1 MRACVCEREREVISG
16 PIIINGGNRLC
27 VLAVVC
33 VFENKFLFLPK
44 PLVWSSS
51 ELPRLSQLR
60 KQTRKRT
67 NLTFHAQL
75 VRSPFKKKLVK
86 NIRLAE
92 LKLNVERTSGRER
105 ERERE
110 REEKLSL
117 NRTFLLWSAPLG
129 PNLIRPL

>member
-1 MRACVCEREREVISG
+1 MCVFVERRERECECACERENVCVGACVREREVISG

-75 VRSPFKKKLVK
+75 VRSPFKKTCQKHSIGRAKIKRRK
-86 NIRLAE
+86 NL
-92 LKLNVERTSGRER
+92 RER
-105 ERERE
+105 ERER
-110 REEKLSL
+110 KNSL
-117 NRTFLLWSAPLG
+117 
-129 PNLIRPL
+129 